1 MARRARRAGGEFDQ
15 PNMIG
20 QTVSHYRI
28 VEMLGGGGMGVV
40 YKAED
45 TRLRRFV
52 ALKFLPEDVSRDPQS
67 LARFQREA
75 QAASALNHPNICTI
89 HDIGEHEGRAFIAME
104 FLGGQTLK
112 HLISGRPLESD
123 QLLSLGIEIADALD
137 AAHSEGIVHRDIKPA
152 NIFVTKRGHAKVL
165 DFGLAKVSGPV
176 KSERDATIDGL
187 ADKTVDEQHL
197 TSPGTA
203 LGTVAYMS
211 PEQAKGKQLDARSD
225 LFSFG
230 TVLYEMA
237 TGTMP
242 FRGDTSAVIFN
253 SILERAPTS
262 PARLN
267 PEVPSELERIIN
279 RALEKDRELRYQ
291 HASEMRAELQ
301 RLKRD
306 SGSGKKIA
314 AEEPAPETLASTS
327 QPSAARASGSSRAAS
342 VPVSAA
348 RTGVSAPHEPASHS
362 ATGQTPVPAPA
373 PASSRKFLFVGAG
386 LILAAIIA
394 GGLYWRSEFGFAWFR
409 SGQKLTEKDP
419 ILLADF
425 VNTTG
430 DPVFDGT
437 LKQALAVQLEQS
449 PYLNITP
456 DQTVRKALQFMGR
469 PADERVTGSV
479 AREICERE
487 HIKAMLSG
495 SVASLGSQYVVAID
509 ATNCA
514 TGDSLARE
522 QVTAASK
529 EAVLSAVG
537 KAASSLRGKLGE
549 SLASVQKYDTS
560 VTEATT
566 SSLEALKAY
575 AAADQMRNSGGEG
588 ESMPLFQHAVELDP
602 NFAMAHARLSA
613 IYINLGEDDKSLAE
627 AKKAFDLRDRV
638 SERERFY
645 IDDHFYSA
653 IGDIEKN
660 KETLELAI
668 RAYPNDSTAFGNLAL
683 EYNLYYGEFDKA
695 IPLASECIRI
705 EPDAPF
711 GYFHTAV
718 PYMAFNRFEEAHSLM
733 QRSVDAKADNM
744 FTHQLLF
751 DLAYLNHD
759 AGGMQQQ
766 LKWAEGKSA
775 EYFLSAESA
784 NLTASGGQ
792 LRKAQEL
799 MEHSVQ
805 VTDRLG
811 YKDTSAN
818 THASWALTEAEFG
831 NASKAR
837 EFAAKSMSEA
847 HGRGNLEAAAIAL
860 AMAGEGARA
869 QTIVDD
875 LSHRYPSDTL
885 LHSVSI
891 PEVAAL
897 LALNRKAPDQAI
909 DALRAAAPY
918 ELGVNQFPLS
928 NYIRGSA
935 YLQEKRGTEAAAEF
949 QKIIDHRGIDVAV
962 PEHSLAKL
970 GLGRAYAIAGDSG
983 KAKAAYQDF
992 LALWKDADPDVPILK
1007 EAKAEYA
1014 KLQ

>member
-1 MARRARRAGGEFDQ
+1 
-15 PNMIG
+15 MIG

-67 LARFQREA
+67 LARFEREA

-104 FLGGQTLK
+104 FLDGQTLK

-123 QLLSLGIEIADALD
+123 QLLSLSIEIADALD

-152 NIFVTKRGHAKVL
+152 NIFVTKRGHAKIL
-165 DFGLAKVSGPV
+165 DFGLAKVSGPA
-176 KSERDATIDGL
+176 KSEKDATIDGM
-187 ADKTVDEQHL
+187 ADRTMDEQHL

-262 PARLN
+262 PIRLN
-267 PEVPSELERIIN
+267 PDIPSELERIIN

-314 AEEPAPETLASTS
+314 AEEPGAEPAASSS
-327 QPSAARASGSSRAAS
+327 QPSASRASGSSRAVSA
-342 VPVSAA
+342 PVSATRA
-348 RTGVSAPHEPASHS
+348 GAATPHESSASHS
-362 ATGQTPVPAPA
+362 AAGQTPAAA
-373 PASSRKFLFVGAG
+373 PASASSRTFLFVGAG
-386 LILAAIIA
+386 LLLAAVIA
-394 GGLYWRSEFGFAWFR
+394 GGLYWRSH
-409 SGQKLTEKDP
+409 STQKLTEKDS

-487 HIKAMLSG
+487 HIKAMMSG
-495 SVASLGSQYVVAID
+495 SIASLGSEYVIALD

-522 QVTAASK
+522 QVTASSK
-529 EAVLSAVG
+529 EAVLSAVD
-537 KAASSLRGKLGE
+537 KVASSLRGKLGE
-549 SLASVQKYDTS
+549 SLASIQKFDTP

-575 AAADQMRNSGGEG
+575 AAADDMRNGGGEA
-588 ESMPLFQHAVELDP
+588 ESIPLFQHAVELDP
-602 NFAMAHARLSA
+602 NFAMAYARLAA
-613 IYINLGEDDKSLAE
+613 IYFNLGEEDRSVE
-627 AKKAFDLRDRV
+627 AARKAFDLRDRV

-645 IDDHFYSA
+645 IDDHFYTAS
-653 IGDIEKN
+653 GDIEKN
-660 KETLELAI
+660 KATLELAI
-668 RAYPNDSTAFGNLAL
+668 QAYPNDSSAYGNLAL
-683 EYNLYYGEFDKA
+683 EYNVYFGQFEKA
-695 IPLASECIRI
+695 ITTANECIRL
-705 EPDAPF
+705 EPNAPF
-711 GYFHTAV
+711 GYVHVAG
-718 PYMAFNRFEEAHSLM
+718 PYMALNRLEEARSTL
-733 QRSVDAKADNM
+733 QRALDAKADN
-744 FTHQLLF
+744 LF
-751 DLAYLNHD
+751 VHEELYALAFLSGD
-759 AGGMQQQ
+759 ANGMQQQ
-766 LKWAEGKSA
+766 MKWAEGKPS
-775 EYFLSAESA
+775 EYLLLLDA
-784 NLTASGGQ
+784 ASVAAAHGQ
-792 LRKAQEL
+792 IRKAEEL
-799 MEHSVQ
+799 MQRSEQ

-811 YKDTSAN
+811 FKEATADAK
-818 THASWALTEAEFG
+818 AGWAVTQAEVG
-831 NASKAR
+831 NVSQAR
-837 EFAAKSMSEA
+837 EAAAESSALA
-847 HGRGNLEAAAIAL
+847 HGRSNMGPVAVAL
-860 AMAGEGARA
+860 AMTGDTSRA
-869 QTIVDD
+869 QSIVDD
-875 LSHRYPSDTL
+875 LGHRFPSDTL
-885 LHSVSI
+885 LHNVTI
-891 PEVAAL
+891 PSVAAL
-897 LALNRKAPDQAI
+897 TAMTRKVPEQGIEALG
-909 DALRAAAPY
+909 AAAPY
-918 ELGVNQFPLS
+918 EFGIGQGLLPIFV
-928 NYIRGSA
+928 RGQA
-935 YLQEKRGTEAAAEF
+935 YLQAKRGSEAVAEF
-949 QKIIDHRGIDVAV
+949 QKIVDHRGIDPTI

-970 GLGRAYAIAGDSG
+970 GLGRAYALTGDTA